1 MLSSQ
6 ELKDQDQ
13 DQTMFLIQIEQKQK
27 ASSTSHTTILD
38 KICQT
43 LSSSFL
49 SVGTRMKNKDKIWQN
64 VYLCLHW
71 EVACSKDPKSPKVNY
86 VDISLISLHAYVSYV

>member
-13 DQTMFLIQIEQKQK
+13 DQTIFLIQIEQKQK

-49 SVGTRMKNKDKIWQN
+49 SVGTIMKNKNNI
-64 VYLCLHW
+64 YLCLHCL

-86 VDISLISLHAYVSYV
+86 VDISLHAYVY

>member
-49 SVGTRMKNKDKIWQN
+49 SVGTRMKNKDKMYICVCAAW
-64 VYLCLHW
+64 
-71 EVACSKDPKSPKVNY
+71 KSLARKIPKVQKS
-86 VDISLISLHAYVSYV
+86 IT